1 MKLHQ
6 LRYFQCL
13 AHYLHYRK
21 ASEALY
27 ISQPSLSFAI
37 KELEKELG
45 VALFKK
51 EGRTISLTDEGKT
64 FLNYVTKSLQI
75 LDDGVKA
82 ISPKQEIQISSI
94 PTVINSFLVPFIIQL
109 QKEHPEINIQFRS
122 EKTQTITQKILDN
135 QYDFGICSKINE
147 PQLKYIPLIKRK
159 LVIVF
164 SKENPLAQKENIELK
179 DLLDY
184 PFYTYQKNM
193 TLYTTIKDLFLS
205 QGLPF
210 HPSNYFDDENSM
222 IGLVNANL
230 AVSIMEDNDTLLSY
244 PDLIKKEI
252 SLPYQEREIYIVYHP
267 RYISKSSLEI
277 IQKMLHFH
285 V

>member
-135 QYDFGICSKINE
+135 HYDFGICSKINE

-210 HPSNYFDDENSM
+210 YPSNYFDDENSM

-267 RYISKSSLEI
+267 QYISKSSLEI

>member
-27 ISQPSLSFAI
+27 ISQPTLSFAI

-164 SKENPLAQKENIELK
+164 SKENPLVQKENIELK

-193 TLYTTIKDLFLS
+193 TLYTTIKDLFSS

-267 RYISKSSLEI
+267 QYISKSSLEI
-277 IQKMLHFH
+277 IQKMLYFH

>member
-6 LRYFQCL
+6 LHYFQCL

-27 ISQPSLSFAI
+27 ISQPTLSFAI

-51 EGRTISLTDEGKT
+51 EGRTISLTSEGKT

-75 LDDGVKA
+75 LDEGVKA
-82 ISPKQEIQISSI
+82 ISPKQDIQISSI

-122 EKTQTITQKILDN
+122 EKTETITQKILNN
-135 QYDFGICSKINE
+135 QYDFGICSKIDE
-147 PQLKYIPLIKRK
+147 THLKYIPLIKRK
-159 LVIVF
+159 LVIVL
-164 SKENPLAQKENIELK
+164 SKDNPLSKKENLELK

-193 TLYTTIKDLFLS
+193 TLYKTIKELFLS
-205 QGLPF
+205 QNLPF
-210 HPSNYFDDENSM
+210 KPTNYFDDENSM

-230 AVSIMEDNDTLLSY
+230 AISIMEDNDTLLSY
-244 PDLIKKEI
+244 PNIVKKEI
-252 SLPYQEREIYIVYHP
+252 TLPYQEREIYIVYHP
-267 RYISKSSLEI
+267 TNVSKQALKI
-277 IQKMLHFH
+277 IQEMLHFH

>member
-27 ISQPSLSFAI
+27 ISQPTLSFAI

-164 SKENPLAQKENIELK
+164 SKENPLVQKENIELK

-193 TLYTTIKDLFLS
+193 TLYTTIKDLFSS

-267 RYISKSSLEI
+267 QYISKSSLEI